1 MADILVSA
9 EWLLANHGN
18 VRIFDVSNHLPTA
31 NRRANDEF
39 EDAHIPGAG
48 RFDIDRIADPDS
60 RLPHTVPSPAVFE
73 THMRALGLHDDDHVV
88 LYDDSDIKTAA
99 RGWWMLR
106 FFGHA
111 QVSILNGGLAAWKL
125 AGGTLESGAAAQQT
139 GGSFTSRPAIGVG
152 VVTMDRLR
160 DGIAEGTAGQILD
173 ARAAARSA
181 GEAPEPRKGLRAGH
195 IPGSRNLPFSELF
208 DDDGQYR
215 DEEAIRSLFDAAGI
229 DTGAPVTT
237 TCGSGVTACALAVG
251 LALIG
256 NENTIVYDGSW
267 TEWGAGDAPIETG
280 GAD

>member
-106 FFGHA
+106 LFGH
-111 QVSILNGGLAAWKL
+111 
-125 AGGTLESGAAAQQT
+125 
-139 GGSFTSRPAIGVG
+139 R
-152 VVTMDRLR
+152 MC
-160 DGIAEGTAGQILD
+160 
-173 ARAAARSA
+173 RS
-181 GEAPEPRKGLRAGH
+181 
-195 IPGSRNLPFSELF
+195 
-208 DDDGQYR
+208 
-215 DEEAIRSLFDAAGI
+215 
-229 DTGAPVTT
+229 
-237 TCGSGVTACALAVG
+237 
-251 LALIG
+251 
-256 NENTIVYDGSW
+256 
-267 TEWGAGDAPIETG
+267 
-280 GAD
+280 